1 MFGKILVGFDGSHHS
16 HRALQVAIE
25 IGERFGSAITVAVVH
40 LEGPEAADPLLQSL
54 VPFGEDNRTLAGML
68 DDAHDKALARKVASF
83 RTVHL
88 HGDVADALLA
98 FLEAEHQDLVI
109 VGSRG
114 LTPGRRLLMGSV
126 SSSLV
131 NNAPC
136 PVLVVRPPRA
146 HRGHMER
153 TPGPPAH
160 PHERGAREDAA
171 P

>member
-16 HRALQVAIE
+16 QRALQAAVE
-25 IGERFGSAITVAVVH
+25 IAERFGSAITVAVV
-40 LEGPEAADPLLQSL
+40 LAEGPEAADPLLQSL
-54 VPFGEDNRTLAGML
+54 IPFGDDNRTLAGML
-68 DDAHDKALARKVASF
+68 DDAKEKALAHKVPSF

-98 FLEAEHQDLVI
+98 FLETEHQDLVI

-131 NNAPC
+131 NDAPC

-146 HRGHMER
+146 HRGHAER
-153 TPGPPAH
+153 SG
-160 PHERGAREDAA
+160 AA
-171 P
+171 PPKAH

>member
-16 HRALQVAIE
+16 LRALTAAIE
-25 IGERFGSAITVAVVH
+25 IAERFRSAVTVAVV
-40 LEGPEAADPLLQSL
+40 LPEGPEVADPLLQSL
-54 VPFGEDNRTLAGML
+54 VPFGDEGRTLAGLL
-68 DDAHDKALARKVASF
+68 DEAKEKAAARGVPSL
-83 RTVHL
+83 RIVHL

-98 FLEAEHQDLVI
+98 FLEHDHQDLVI

-131 NNAPC
+131 NDAPC

-146 HRGHMER
+146 HRGHAE
-153 TPGPPAH
+153 H
-160 PHERGAREDAA
+160 PAA
-171 P
+171 PTGRPH